1 LLHHTASERIFAF
14 FQKTNRMKFF
24 SLLFLGCIFLA
35 FSCNK
40 DAVCGEDLV
49 SIEQYITDNNLT
61 VQEGAE
67 GLLYIIEDAG
77 AAARPSATASVT
89 VNYRGVTTDDVV
101 FDETNGT
108 PASFRLAGLIR
119 GWQLG
124 IPLVGEGGRVKLF
137 IPSELGYGNRLVGSI
152 CPNSD
157 LIFDIELVS
166 FSE

>member
-1 LLHHTASERIFAF
+1 
-14 FQKTNRMKFF
+14 MKFF
-24 SLLFLGCIFLA
+24 SLLFMGCLFLA
-35 FSCNK
+35 FGCNN
-40 DAVCGEDLV
+40 DEICGEDLV

-67 GLLYIIEDAG
+67 GLLYIIEEPGSVD
-77 AAARPSATASVT
+77 RPSSTASVT

-101 FDETNGT
+101 FDETTGA

-124 IPLVGEGGRVKLF
+124 IPLVGRGGRVKLF
-137 IPSELGYGNRLVGSI
+137 IPSELGYGSRLVGSI

>member
-1 LLHHTASERIFAF
+1 
-14 FQKTNRMKFF
+14 MKFF
-24 SLLFLGCIFLA
+24 SLLFMGCLFLA
-35 FSCNK
+35 FGCNK
-40 DAVCGEDLV
+40 EDICGENLIT
-49 SIEQYITDNNLT
+49 IEQYIMDNNLN

-67 GLLYIIEDAG
+67 GLLYIIEDPG
-77 AAARPSATASVT
+77 GIDRPSSTASVT

-101 FDETNGT
+101 FDETNGSAV
-108 PASFRLAGLIR
+108 PFRLSNLIR

-124 IPLVGEGGRVKLF
+124 IPLVGQGGRVKLF
-137 IPSELGYGNRLVGSI
+137 IPSELGYGSRAVGSI

>member
-1 LLHHTASERIFAF
+1 
-14 FQKTNRMKFF
+14 M
-24 SLLFLGCIFLA
+24 GCLFLA
-35 FSCNK
+35 FGCNK
-40 DAVCGEDLV
+40 EDICGENLIT
-49 SIEQYITDNNLT
+49 IEQYIMDNNLN

-67 GLLYIIEDAG
+67 GLLYIIEDPG
-77 AAARPSATASVT
+77 GIDRPSSTASVT

-101 FDETNGT
+101 FDETNGSAV
-108 PASFRLAGLIR
+108 PFRLSNLIR

-124 IPLVGEGGRVKLF
+124 IPLVGQGGRVKLF
-137 IPSELGYGNRLVGSI
+137 IPSELGYGSRAVGSI